1 MRLSSSAI
9 NTNLNSQRY
18 IASGPGFFTP
28 IFYIYCLY
36 GVNMR
41 KLFIAALVI
50 LPLTACTTYGN
61 KSLKDESQQTV
72 KNKIVKGKTT
82 QQDVINAFG
91 EPQTRATNDGQEMW
105 SYSSMSG
112 ESQISNYIPGLALL
126 KNSNTAHMNSLEIWF
141 KGNVVDRYNFSQTA
155 SKVSKG
161 LLD

>member
-1 MRLSSSAI
+1 MK
-9 NTNLNSQRY
+9 
-18 IASGPGFFTP
+18 
-28 IFYIYCLY
+28 
-36 GVNMR
+36 
-41 KLFIAALVI
+41 KLFIAALVS

-72 KNKIVKGKTT
+72 KAKIVKGKTT

-141 KGNVVDRYNFSQTA
+141 KGNVVERYNFSQTA
-155 SKVSKG
+155 SKVSHG

>member
-1 MRLSSSAI
+1 MK
-9 NTNLNSQRY
+9 
-18 IASGPGFFTP
+18 
-28 IFYIYCLY
+28 
-36 GVNMR
+36 

-61 KSLKDESQQTV
+61 KSLKDETQQTV
-72 KNKIVKGKTT
+72 KTKIVKGKTT

-91 EPQTRATNDGQEMW
+91 EPQTRTTNDGQEMW

-126 KNSNTAHMNSLEIWF
+126 KNSSTAHMNSLEIWF

>member
-1 MRLSSSAI
+1 MKKI
-9 NTNLNSQRY
+9 
-18 IASGPGFFTP
+18 
-28 IFYIYCLY
+28 
-36 GVNMR
+36 
-41 KLFIAALVI
+41 FIAVMMI
-50 LPLTACTTYGN
+50 FPLSACTTYGN

-72 KNKIVKGKTT
+72 KTKIVKGKTT

-112 ESQISNYIPGLALL
+112 ETQISNYIPGLALL
-126 KNSNTAHMNSLEIWF
+126 KNSSTAHMKSLDIWF

-155 SKVSKG
+155 SKVSRG

>member
-1 MRLSSSAI
+1 MK
-9 NTNLNSQRY
+9 
-18 IASGPGFFTP
+18 
-28 IFYIYCLY
+28 
-36 GVNMR
+36 

-72 KNKIVKGKTT
+72 KTKIVKGKTT

-126 KNSNTAHMNSLEIWF
+126 KNSSTAHMNSLEIWF

-155 SKVSKG
+155 SKLSRG

>member
-1 MRLSSSAI
+1 
-9 NTNLNSQRY
+9 
-18 IASGPGFFTP
+18 
-28 IFYIYCLY
+28 
-36 GVNMR
+36 MR
-41 KLFIAALVI
+41 KLLIAALVI

-72 KNKIVKGKTT
+72 KTKIVKGKTT

-112 ESQISNYIPGLALL
+112 ESQISKYIPGLALL
-126 KNSNTAHMNSLEIWF
+126 KNSNTAHMNSLDIWF

>member
-1 MRLSSSAI
+1 MK
-9 NTNLNSQRY
+9 
-18 IASGPGFFTP
+18 
-28 IFYIYCLY
+28 
-36 GVNMR
+36 
-41 KLFIAALVI
+41 KLLIAAMVI

-61 KSLKDESQQTV
+61 KSLKDESQQTI
-72 KNKIVKGKTT
+72 KAKIVKGKTT

-112 ESQISNYIPGLALL
+112 ETQISNYIPGLALL
-126 KNSNTAHMNSLEIWF
+126 KNSSTAHMNSLEIWF

-155 SKVSKG
+155 SKVSRG

>member
-1 MRLSSSAI
+1 MK
-9 NTNLNSQRY
+9 
-18 IASGPGFFTP
+18 
-28 IFYIYCLY
+28 
-36 GVNMR
+36 

-61 KSLKDESQQTV
+61 KSLKDETQQTV
-72 KNKIVKGKTT
+72 KTKIVKGKTT
-82 QQDVINAFG
+82 QQDIINAFG

-126 KNSNTAHMNSLEIWF
+126 KNSSTAHMKSLDIWF
-141 KGNVVDRYNFSQTA
+141 KGNVVDRYDFSQTA
-155 SKVSKG
+155 SKVSRG

>member
-1 MRLSSSAI
+1 
-9 NTNLNSQRY
+9 
-18 IASGPGFFTP
+18 
-28 IFYIYCLY
+28 
-36 GVNMR
+36 MR

-61 KSLKDESQQTV
+61 KSLKDETQQTV
-72 KNKIVKGKTT
+72 KTKIVKGKTT

-126 KNSNTAHMNSLEIWF
+126 KNSSTAHMNSLEIWF

>member
-1 MRLSSSAI
+1 
-9 NTNLNSQRY
+9 
-18 IASGPGFFTP
+18 
-28 IFYIYCLY
+28 
-36 GVNMR
+36 MR

-72 KNKIVKGKTT
+72 KTKIVKGKTT
-82 QQDVINAFG
+82 QQDVINTFG

-126 KNSNTAHMNSLEIWF
+126 KNSSTAHMNSLEIWF

>member
-1 MRLSSSAI
+1 MK
-9 NTNLNSQRY
+9 
-18 IASGPGFFTP
+18 
-28 IFYIYCLY
+28 
-36 GVNMR
+36 
-41 KLFIAALVI
+41 KLVIAALVI

-72 KNKIVKGKTT
+72 KVKVVKGKTT

-112 ESQISNYIPGLALL
+112 ETQLANYIPGLALL
-126 KNSNTAHMNSLEIWF
+126 KNSSTAHMNSLEIWF
-141 KGNVVDRYNFSQTA
+141 KGDVVDRYNFSQTA
-155 SKVSKG
+155 SKASKG

>member
-1 MRLSSSAI
+1 MK
-9 NTNLNSQRY
+9 
-18 IASGPGFFTP
+18 
-28 IFYIYCLY
+28 
-36 GVNMR
+36 
-41 KLFIAALVI
+41 KLFIAALLI

-72 KNKIVKGKTT
+72 KTKIVKGKTT
-82 QQDVINAFG
+82 QQDVINSFG

-126 KNSNTAHMNSLEIWF
+126 KNSSTAHMNSLEIWF

-155 SKVSKG
+155 SKVSRG